1 VAEFAVQAAALNVGG
16 VYNVAAPIGRET
28 FGGMLS
34 ACTEV
39 TESDAEFVWVP
50 DEQLLA
56 RGVRQ
61 WSEMPLWRTFPG
73 VWQVDSAAA
82 HARGLSCRPLKA
94 TVADTWAWMQD
105 GDVGLDDVRSGE
117 IGISRERE
125 RQILEYV
132 T

>member
-1 VAEFAVQAAALNVGG
+1 M
-16 VYNVAAPIGRET
+16 AAPVGRET
-28 FGGMLS
+28 FGSMLS
-34 ACTEV
+34 ACAAATG
-39 TESDAEFVWVP
+39 SDAEFVWVS

-73 VWQVDSAAA
+73 VWRVDSAAA

-94 TVADTWAWMQD
+94 TVADTWSWMQD
-105 GDVGLDDVRSGE
+105 GGAGLDDERAGE
-117 IGISRERE
+117 IAISPERE
-125 RQILEYV
+125 QQILEYV